1 MVPRMGRTPRR
12 RPRPFGRRQRSNRD
26 AQTVISEDRALR
38 IARGHAC
45 ENCGE
50 YSYKRLTVKLATD
63 KDRTELGE
71 TWHAFK
77 TCGVCG
83 MEHEMGIDAE
93 GEIVY
98 VS

>member
-1 MVPRMGRTPRR
+1 M
-12 RPRPFGRRQRSNRD
+12 
-26 AQTVISEDRALR
+26 ISEDRALR

-45 ENCGE
+45 EGCGE
-50 YSYKRLTVKLATD
+50 YSYKRLVVKLATD
-63 KDRTELGE
+63 ADRTELGE
-71 TWHAFK
+71 AWHAYK

-98 VS
+98 VT

>member
-1 MVPRMGRTPRR
+1 MSRIT
-12 RPRPFGRRQRSNRD
+12 Q
-26 AQTVISEDRALR
+26 ERAER
-38 IARGHAC
+38 IAKSHAC

-50 YSYKRLTVKLATD
+50 YSYKKLKVKAAP
-63 KDRTELGE
+63 RTTGE
-71 TWHAFK
+71 QSNVAWIANK

-93 GEIVY
+93 GEVVY

>member
-1 MVPRMGRTPRR
+1 MAKIT
-12 RPRPFGRRQRSNRD
+12 Q
-26 AQTVISEDRALR
+26 ERAER
-38 IARGHAC
+38 IAKAHAC

-50 YSYKRLTVKLATD
+50 YSYKKLKVRPAGPEQPSDLPAAWIAT
-63 KDRTELGE
+63 
-71 TWHAFK
+71 K

-83 MEHEMGIDAE
+83 MELEMGIDQE

>member
-1 MVPRMGRTPRR
+1 MPKITL
-12 RPRPFGRRQRSNRD
+12 
-26 AQTVISEDRALR
+26 ERAER
-38 IARGHAC
+38 IAKAHAC

-50 YSYKRLTVKLATD
+50 YSYKKMKVRAARPD
-63 KDRTELGE
+63 EREELKSA
-71 TWHAFK
+71 WIASK
-77 TCGVCG
+77 VCGVCG

>member
-1 MVPRMGRTPRR
+1 MARIT
-12 RPRPFGRRQRSNRD
+12 Q
-26 AQTVISEDRALR
+26 DRAER
-38 IARGHAC
+38 IAKAHAC

-50 YSYKRLTVKLATD
+50 YSYKKLKVKPAPPSTGELASVAWIAN
-63 KDRTELGE
+63 KV
-71 TWHAFK
+71 
-77 TCGVCG
+77 CGVCG